1 MSDNQDKAVQ
11 DSYKLSINGK
21 FEYELNEMDTEGLDL
36 LATGPDTYHLLVE
49 NTPYHAKIVSVDFN
63 NRKYVVKVNSG
74 TYEVDIH
81 DQLDLL
87 IDRMGFAQG
96 SSKDISAI
104 EAPMPGLILD
114 INVRIGQAVNED
126 DPLVILEAMK
136 MENVITSP
144 RDGII
149 KNIAVEKG
157 AAVDKKHVL
166 IEFE

>member
-1 MSDNQDKAVQ
+1 MSDNQDNHVQ
-11 DSYKLSINGK
+11 DSFKLSINGK
-21 FEYELNEMDTEGLDL
+21 FEYELNVMDIEDLDIL
-36 LATGPDTYHLLVE
+36 STGADSYHLLVE
-49 NTPYHAKIVSVDFN
+49 NIPYHAHILKGDFN
-63 NRKYVVKVNSG
+63 RRKYIVEVNSG
-74 TYEVDIH
+74 TYEVDIQ